1 MPTEIGRHGYGY
13 VARMDPTIGDT
24 CSVGAWVVHTDGTG
38 TPGPAATA
46 ISWSVPFGRATRA

>member
-1 MPTEIGRHGYGY
+1 MPTEIGRHSYGY
-13 VARMDPTIGDT
+13 VARMDPMIGET
-24 CSVGAWVVHTDGTG
+24 CSNDAWVHTDGTG